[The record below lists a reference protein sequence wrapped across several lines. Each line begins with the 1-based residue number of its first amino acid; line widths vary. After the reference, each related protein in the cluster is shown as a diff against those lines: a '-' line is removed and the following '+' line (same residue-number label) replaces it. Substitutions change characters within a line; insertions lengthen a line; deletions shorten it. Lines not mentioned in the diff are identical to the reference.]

1 MDLVRHVAA
10 NLKIEAT
17 KAEKGVGA
25 ILMALRMSVDPKTFA
40 AVRDALPNS
49 ESLMGRAL
57 MSGGRTGEMPSLAGP
72 SGLVA
77 ALLAAGYTKD
87 DMPLLRPLVL
97 QHLRPLIRP
106 HQLEQFPQS
115 APVPLQAAGGSAPP
129 RVPPALVATVVA
141 AAPAGTLGRLPAAT
155 MARPSPTRSRA
166 ACGTCGPCPPG
177 PPCPP
182 FGSTPERGTTR
193 PSALGA
199 SSAANVPGR
208 PGGTPSA
215 GARARPVP
223 FRAAPITTGD
233 AGPEAERRE

>member
-77 ALLAAGYTKD
+77 ALLAPGYTKD
-87 DMPLLRPLVL
+87 DIPLLRRLAPP
-97 QHLRPLIRP
+97 HLRPIIGADKL
-106 HQLEQFPQS
+106 QQFLQS
-115 APVPLQAAGGSAPP
+115 AP
-129 RVPPALVATVVA
+129 
-141 AAPAGTLGRLPAAT
+141 
-155 MARPSPTRSRA
+155 
-166 ACGTCGPCPPG
+166 
-177 PPCPP
+177 
-182 FGSTPERGTTR
+182 
-193 PSALGA
+193 
-199 SSAANVPGR
+199 
-208 PGGTPSA
+208 
-215 GARARPVP
+215 
-223 FRAAPITTGD
+223 
-233 AGPEAERRE
+233 

>member
-77 ALLAAGYTKD
+77 ALVAAGYTKD
-87 DMPLLRPLVL
+87 DMPLLGRLVL
-97 QHLRPLIRP
+97 EHLRPIIGADK
-106 HQLEQFPQS
+106 LEQFLKS
-115 APVPLQAAGGSAPP
+115 APVLGG
-129 RVPPALVATVVA
+129 
-141 AAPAGTLGRLPAAT
+141 
-155 MARPSPTRSRA
+155 
-166 ACGTCGPCPPG
+166 
-177 PPCPP
+177 
-182 FGSTPERGTTR
+182 
-193 PSALGA
+193 
-199 SSAANVPGR
+199 
-208 PGGTPSA
+208 
-215 GARARPVP
+215 
-223 FRAAPITTGD
+223 
-233 AGPEAERRE
+233 